1 MATVGLIDFTTAYVG
16 GPSFYTGTGTTSLVP
31 HVYPVAIAGRPYMVD
46 QKSGRFGRAFE
57 ARVRESVDQNNLPG
71 EATINPQGLWRR
83 AQSSWHKGS
92 GQEYADTADAGDY
105 RFYTSK
111 NLDPWTKGEL
121 KLLPTTSEIL
131 NSANTNLKLVVV
143 GSYLYVGDG
152 QTLKY
157 TTNLST
163 WTSVTTGAPAGAA
176 IEALAT
182 DGTTVYISYN
192 NNAIYSSTAGGA
204 SVTQFYPTSGSTAY
218 TYTSVGY
225 HKGRIV
231 AVHDNHIHVITT
243 GGSHTPFYE
252 HPNASFD
259 FVDSCAGQNAIYAG
273 GNAGQ
278 TALIYKITV
287 KSDGTL
293 DVPVVAA
300 ELPLGETISSL
311 TGYLGYVLIGTNK
324 GIRLA
329 SADGDANLVLGPV
342 LETPAAVKC
351 GVGDGRFV
359 WYGWTN
365 FDGTSTGLGRVDL
378 SELNGVN
385 EPAYASD
392 LMVTGQGAVNAVV
405 NWNGTRIFSVSGDGV
420 YKESTDLC
428 ATGYIETGTWRW
440 GIPDRK
446 FVPRFDTRTKPL
458 AGSIT
463 TAFAFD
469 GGSYGDL
476 PAVDTANSTD
486 VTTVGPE
493 TGFSDL
499 AIKLTFARSGSSN
512 TAGPTLTRWQARGY
526 AAPIRARVFSIPVLL
541 HRKLRIRNSE
551 IPMNVPEELAYLE
564 GLVNDALIVSYQ
576 EAHASY
582 NVVVENVEW
591 IPLDSP
597 NSTWEWE
604 GTAVLT
610 LRSIAD

>member
-1 MATVGLIDFTTAYVG
+1 
-16 GPSFYTGTGTTSLVP
+16 
-31 HVYPVAIAGRPYMVD
+31 MVD

-131 NSANTNLKLVVV
+131 NSASTNLKLVVV
-143 GSYLYVGDG
+143 GTYLYAGDG

-157 TTNLST
+157 TTDLST

-225 HKGRIV
+225 HKGRII

-243 GGSHTPFYE
+243 GGAHTPFYE

-300 ELPLGETISSL
+300 ELPLGEIISSL

-324 GIRLA
+324 GVRLA
-329 SADGDANLVLGPV
+329 SADGDANLVLGPI
-342 LETPAAVKC
+342 LESTSAVKC

-365 FDGTSTGLGRVDL
+365 FDGTSTGLGRLDL

-392 LMVTGQGAVNAVV
+392 LMVTGQGEVNAVV

-428 ATGYIETGTWRW
+428 ASGYIETGTWRW

-458 AGSIT
+458 AGEIT
-463 TAFAFD
+463 PSFSFD
-469 GGSYGDL
+469 SGSYTNLSD
-476 PAVDTANSTD
+476 VDVAGSTD

-499 AIKLTFARSGSSN
+499 AIKLTFTRSATSN

-526 AAPIRARVFSIPVLL
+526 AAPIRARVFSVPVLL
-541 HRKLRIRNSE
+541 HRKLMIQNRELPLAVVSE
-551 IPMNVPEELAYLE
+551 LEYLE
-564 GLVNDALIVSYQ
+564 GLVNDASIVSYQ
-576 EAHASY
+576 EGHQSY

-597 NSTWEWE
+597 NSGWEWE